1 MDAALPR
8 ITVVTICRNA
18 ADSIERT
25 LQSVAAQDYPAL
37 EYVVVDGASTD
48 GTLAILER
56 YRGRIDRL
64 TSEPDRGIAHAFNK
78 GIALGTGDWFL
89 MLNAGDAFLAPDA
102 LRRLVRLAAGGE
114 RIVTARS
121 RCGSRSHPRYRIRE
135 GLSLIL
141 RSHLSHQATLV
152 QRGVYA
158 EYGVYD
164 ESFRIRMDTD
174 FFLRVLRKEKLAF
187 LDDWLIE
194 FLPEGVSG
202 REFRLNWREA
212 RRAVIKNRCGL
223 FSRIEFEILF
233 LLAAGERLLRGNP
246 A

>member
-1 MDAALPR
+1 VPPPR

-25 LQSVAAQDYPAL
+25 LRSVAAQDYPAL

-64 TSEPDRGIAHAFNK
+64 ASEPDRGIAHAFNK
-78 GIALGTGDWFL
+78 GIALGTGEWFL
-89 MLNAGDAFLAPDA
+89 MLNAGDALIAPDA
-102 LRRLVRLAAGGE
+102 LRRLVGRSDGGA
-114 RIVTARS
+114 RILTARS
-121 RCGSRSHPRYRIRE
+121 RCGTRSHPRYRIRD

-152 QRGVYA
+152 QRAVYA
-158 EYGVYD
+158 EYGGYD

-174 FFLRVLRKEKLAF
+174 FFLRVLQKEKLAY
-187 LDDWLIE
+187 LDDWLVE
-194 FLPEGVSG
+194 FLPGGVSG
-202 REFRLNWREA
+202 REFWLNWREA
-212 RRAVIKNRCGL
+212 RRAVIKNRCGPLSRLEFEAL
-223 FSRIEFEILF
+223 FS
-233 LLAAGERLLRGNP
+233 LAACERLLRPGP
-246 A
+246 T